1 MQFCAAQHDHYHN
14 PRVGQ
19 GSTALAARG
28 IQYASKVRPTS
39 NIKYAADG
47 TIWQKKKFAL
57 NIRHGRT
64 HFFYWV
70 LPKRNNSRVEGP
82 MFVRY
87 FMCHFKDRKFS
98 VR

>member
-47 TIWQKKKFAL
+47 TIWQKKNL
-57 NIRHGRT
+57 
-64 HFFYWV
+64 
-70 LPKRNNSRVEGP
+70 L
-82 MFVRY
+82 
-87 FMCHFKDRKFS
+87 
-98 VR
+98 